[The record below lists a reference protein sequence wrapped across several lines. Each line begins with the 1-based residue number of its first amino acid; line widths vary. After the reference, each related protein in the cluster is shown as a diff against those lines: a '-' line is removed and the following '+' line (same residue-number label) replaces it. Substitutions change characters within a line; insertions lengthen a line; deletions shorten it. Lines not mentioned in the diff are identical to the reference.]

1 MLGDRMTLAKGVA
14 VEGPLRTIRRVL
26 GAAGLPVL
34 GATVVIGLWWLAVI
48 VFDIKTFILPS
59 PADIVEAFTAQHE
72 ELLREVKPTLVESVE
87 GFGLATVVGLA
98 IALAVTTSSRLY
110 RMFYPLIVAVNAIPK
125 LALAPLTMA
134 WFGLGQTSRV
144 ALVFMVCFFPIVVS
158 SVAGFTT
165 TPAELTDLAHSLSA
179 TRWQTFRK
187 VRLPGALPQIF
198 VGLKVAVGLAVIGA
212 VISEFTGVPEGL
224 GFAVNDYSGQGRTPE
239 AFAALILLSV
249 LSVSLYYLLVAVERL
264 ALPWARRTTG

>member
-1 MLGDRMTLAKGVA
+1 MLGDRVKRAKGVA
-14 VEGPLRTIRRVL
+14 VKNPLRAIRRVL

-34 GATVVIGLWWLAVI
+34 GAALVVTFWWLAV
-48 VFDIKTFILPS
+48 VLFDIEAFILPS
-59 PADIVEAFTAQHE
+59 PADIVEAFIAQPGD
-72 ELLREVKPTLVESVE
+72 LLREIKPTLVETLE
-87 GFGLATVVGLA
+87 GFALATVVGLA

-144 ALVFMVCFFPIVVS
+144 ALVFMVCFFPVVVS
-158 SVAGFTT
+158 SVAGFTS
-165 TPAELTDLAHSLSA
+165 TPAELTDLARSLSA
-179 TRWQTFRK
+179 SRSQTFRK
-187 VRLPGALPQIF
+187 VRLPSALPQIF

-224 GFAVNDYSGQGRTPE
+224 GYAVNSYSGQGRTPE

-249 LSVSLYYLLVAVERL
+249 LSVSLYYVLAGLERL
-264 ALPWARRTTG
+264 VLPWARQTSG